1 MHYDKFMPSVGQS
14 LTAPS
19 SPLITSQFSG
29 VNATPLTSMVNVSI
43 RPSSS
48 RSTPLPLTHLTHS
61 LDHTAYNVNQVKTS
75 TSPSPLNVFP
85 SLLRSQPQ
93 VGPSLL
99 GTTPVHQLATH
110 ISTDPGLFD
119 PKDTNPSSLG
129 NESPS
134 VGITDLPTPPS
145 SSAGA
150 PSAKGSRVSSPPLH
164 ASQPL
169 LKQDLPSHPPPR
181 PPTASISLP
190 PTVFAS
196 TYPEPNHSSQPFV
209 SSSQRETQLQLEQSS
224 PPSRQRAQTHPAHP
238 GPISLPPPSA
248 FVVPAAHNFS
258 PMSPVFAPG
267 IPMSPLQQPGVLPIP
282 SPHAHPHSPLNRPK
296 FPHARS
302 LLQHPMHTP
311 SHHMTPSGL
320 PPITPSMPSFQFVPG
335 PPMPSHP
342 DRSPA
347 VTFSPVSTM
356 SPGAFWGRPGGNPL
370 TNAAVGAPVTK
381 AQNKEESDY
390 FSCPSADA
398 SKGEGY
404 FLSLSQ
410 TGGSLADEILRD
422 EPGNTSGIGEG
433 QPPLVPAM
441 ENGIGQGVNTSNGS
455 SGRRS
460 ANERISNSGVDGVI
474 EHLHRNLNIPL
485 PESTPRTEQQDH
497 SRTLSSFPHPP
508 HPPTRRSESDPVQEQ
523 GKRPGGKGLVRRASF
538 TEAGHNTASQRSDL
552 STKLTRVKM
561 DLHPGE

>member
-1 MHYDKFMPSVGQS
+1 MPSVGQS

-19 SPLITSQFSG
+19 SPLITSPFSG
-29 VNATPLTSMVNVSI
+29 VNATPLTSMANVSV

-48 RSTPLPLTHLTHS
+48 RSTPLPLTHH

-85 SLLRSQPQ
+85 SLLRTQPQ
-93 VGPSLL
+93 AGPSHL

-110 ISTDPGLFD
+110 ISTGPGLYD
-119 PKDTNPSSLG
+119 PKDMNPSSLR

-134 VGITDLPTPPS
+134 VGIADLPTPPS
-145 SSAGA
+145 SSAGM

-164 ASQPL
+164 LSQPL
-169 LKQDLPSHPPPR
+169 LKQDLPSHPLPR
-181 PPTASISLP
+181 PPTVSVSLP
-190 PTVFAS
+190 STASTSS
-196 TYPEPNHSSQPFV
+196 TYPEPTHSSQVFV
-209 SSSQRETQLQLEQSS
+209 SSSQRETQSRLEQTS

-258 PMSPVFAPG
+258 PTSPVFAPG
-267 IPMSPLQQPGVLPIP
+267 IPMSPLQRPGILPMP
-282 SPHAHPHSPLNRPK
+282 SPHAHPHSPLNRSK

-302 LLQHPMHTP
+302 LLQHPAHTP
-311 SHHMTPSGL
+311 PHHTTPSGL

-335 PPMPSHP
+335 PPMLSHL
-342 DRSPA
+342 DHSA
-347 VTFSPVSTM
+347 VTLSPVSTM
-356 SPGAFWGRPGGNPL
+356 SPGAPWGRPGGNPL

-381 AQNKEESDY
+381 DQNKEEPDY
-390 FSCPSADA
+390 FSCASADA
-398 SKGEGY
+398 SKGKNY
-404 FLSLSQ
+404 LLPLSQ
-410 TGGSLADEILRD
+410 TGGSLAHEVLR

-433 QPPLVPAM
+433 RGPLVPVM
-441 ENGIGQGVNTSNGS
+441 QNGIGQEVSTSSGS

-474 EHLHRNLNIPL
+474 EQLHRSLNTSL
-485 PESTPRTEQQDH
+485 PESTPREEKQDH
-497 SRTLSSFPHPP
+497 SRTLSPFP

-523 GKRPGGKGLVRRASF
+523 GQRPNGKGLVRRASF

-552 STKLTRVKM
+552 STELRRVKM
-561 DLHPGE
+561 DLHSGE